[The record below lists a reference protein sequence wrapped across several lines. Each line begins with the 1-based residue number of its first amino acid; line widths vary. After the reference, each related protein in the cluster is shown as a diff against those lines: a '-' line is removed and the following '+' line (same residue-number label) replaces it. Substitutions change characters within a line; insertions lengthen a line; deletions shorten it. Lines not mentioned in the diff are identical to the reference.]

1 MNTLPP
7 PPGTPTSSP
16 PLARIRMSPDIAGSR
31 GAIRAVAFVEAF
43 KGAVV
48 LMAATGLLALVHKDL
63 NELGIRLV
71 AHTHLNPASK
81 YPHIFLDAISHL
93 DEPRVLALAAG
104 AFVYAA
110 VRLLEA
116 YGLLRQRAWAE
127 WLAALSGAIYVP
139 LEVAEVVHKPTALDV
154 AILGANAAVVAV
166 MVRALIQRRSSRLA
180 QPTA

>member
-1 MNTLPP
+1 MEPF
-7 PPGTPTSSP
+7 
-16 PLARIRMSPDIAGSR
+16 ARTINPAGSL

-63 NELGIRLV
+63 AELGIRLV

-81 YPHIFLDAISHL
+81 YPHIFLDAMAHL

-104 AFVYAA
+104 AFAYAA

-116 YGLLRQRAWAE
+116 YGLFRRRAWAE
-127 WLAALSGAIYVP
+127 WLAALSGAVYVP
-139 LEVAEVVHKPTALDV
+139 IEVAEVVHKATALDV
-154 AILGANAAVVAV
+154 AILAANAAVVAI
-166 MVRALIQRRSSRLA
+166 MVRALIRRRSSGA
-180 QPTA
+180 IDTD